1 MLARLYPLFS
11 IVGFLV
17 LWALA
22 AWLVND
28 QLFPSPW
35 QVVARLIDEIFV
47 GDTSACAAG
56 QGVIASMVCY
66 MGRLF
71 DDGLFYHL
79 AVTLWRVAASFSI
92 AMLVGAAIGLMMGRS
107 QIANGLFDPW
117 LVFFLNIPAL
127 VIIFLCYIWGGLT
140 EFAAILA
147 VVINKIP
154 NVAVMLREGARSLSA
169 ELEEMATS
177 FRYNRVQKYRHVLL
191 PQLQP
196 FLAGAGRSGLSLI
209 WKIVLVVEFIGRS
222 DGVGFQLHTY
232 FQLFDVAAIF
242 AYSVAFIAVMLLI
255 EILII
260 QPWERY
266 ATRWRPVSH

>member
-1 MLARLYPLFS
+1 MARFYPLVS
-11 IVGFLV
+11 IVGFVL
-17 LWALA
+17 LWAVVAFLI
-22 AWLVND
+22 ND
-28 QLFPSPW
+28 NLFPGPLKVIETMVDEFSNTD
-35 QVVARLIDEIFV
+35 QYALGALSTHMLI
-47 GDTSACAAG
+47 
-56 QGVIASMVCY
+56 
-66 MGRLF
+66 
-71 DDGLFYHL
+71 
-79 AVTLWRVAASFSI
+79 TLWRVAASFFI
-92 AMLVGAAIGLMMGRS
+92 AMFVGSVIGLLMGRS
-107 QIANGLFDPW
+107 SIANGLFDPW

-127 VIIFLCYIWGGLT
+127 VIIFICYIWGGLT

-169 ELEEMATS
+169 ELDEMATS
-177 FRYNRVQKYRHVLL
+177 FRFNRVQRYQHVIL

-196 FLAGAGRSGLSLI
+196 FVAAAGRSGLSLI
-209 WKIVLVVEFIGRS
+209 WKIVLVVEFLGRS

-242 AYSVAFIAVMLLI
+242 AYSVAFIAVMLVI

-266 ATRWRPVSH
+266 ATRWRAVSH